1 MQLFLPLNARK
12 IFLNK
17 WSPNDCK
24 FICYDMSIKGKRA
37 FSSSRE
43 YNSTLRRKKPC
54 MHKIYVHCLD
64 TKLPFKGQLMKNIHF
79 IKSMPHC
86 VFSRKYMPLVI
97 MVASKVSFNLME
109 TTTDCFP
116 T

>member
-1 MQLFLPLNARK
+1 MTVNL
-12 IFLNK
+12 
-17 WSPNDCK
+17 
-24 FICYDMSIKGKRA
+24 CYDMSIKGKRA

-43 YNSTLRRKKPC
+43 YNSTLRRKKR
-54 MHKIYVHCLD
+54 LD
-64 TKLPFKGQLMKNIHF
+64 TKLPFKGQLMKNIQF

-97 MVASKVSFNLME
+97 MVASKVSFNFME
-109 TTTDCFP
+109 TTTDCVP